1 MNPDLAEEI
10 NYLSDLLA
18 KSGFFSEDEI
28 LEILEEQF
36 IEENVDFSQFN
47 VSLNNFDNINFNKLK
62 NAFKNLALDKIIAIH
77 NCGFD
82 IAEGVSDAFEL
93 YAHLLNNE
101 YEVDGF
107 CFYTFEDVEEAIF
120 SEKLKIT
127 FGDFKNDE
135 TKALTIGKKVANVL
149 SQEGFNLNWNE
160 SINSQIEI
168 YEFKWDKSFDGDV
181 YEMEGAFK
189 VFSEAFK

>member
-36 IEENVDFSQFN
+36 IEEDVDFSQFN

-77 NCGFD
+77 NCGFE
-82 IAEGVSDAFEL
+82 IGR
-93 YAHLLNNE
+93 AH
-101 YEVDGF
+101 V
-107 CFYTFEDVEEAIF
+107 
-120 SEKLKIT
+120 
-127 FGDFKNDE
+127 
-135 TKALTIGKKVANVL
+135 
-149 SQEGFNLNWNE
+149 
-160 SINSQIEI
+160 
-168 YEFKWDKSFDGDV
+168 
-181 YEMEGAFK
+181 
-189 VFSEAFK
+189 